1 MANQWVEFYI
11 KNHKLQGASVKK
23 IWRAKTETFYFQG
36 QAS

>member
-23 IWRAKTETFYFQG
+23 IW
-36 QAS
+36 